1 MTAVNN
7 QQVNSFLKLTQ
18 INRQNIDMSKSVDN
32 KNILNNSVSLK
43 SDDSKEVK
51 YELEGDLDFK
61 SLDID
66 NSKVDEKFVKKTNAE
81 IDKIVAEYVKKADK
95 EYEYVKNVYDE
106 VDKKREEVDKTFERI
121 DELLDKQKT
130 GNLSSSEEA
139 ELGELL
145 SVIRQTISEFSTVD
159 NKMWSFLV
167 STDKDYTTSA
177 AKINNVIPEG
187 KIISDATFH
196 AVEIEKQ
203 EGLNNLRPSSGV
215 STWGIRDQH
224 YNQLNSDIALFKAKL
239 SGTKYYDKYFDK
251 KGNMI

>member
-18 INRQNIDMSKSVDN
+18 INRQNIDTSKSVDN

-106 VDKKREEVDKTFERI
+106 VDKKREEVYKTFERI

-145 SVIRQTISEFSTVD
+145 SVIRQTISEFRTVD

-167 STDKDYTTSA
+167 STDKVYTTSA
-177 AKINNVIPEG
+177 AKIINVIPEG
-187 KIISDATFH
+187 KIISDATLH
-196 AVEIEKQ
+196 AVKDQ
-203 EGLNNLRPSSGV
+203 EGLDNLRPSSGV

-224 YNQLNSDIALFKAKL
+224 YDQLNSDIALFKAKL

>member
-18 INRQNIDMSKSVDN
+18 INRQNIDTSKPVNNN
-32 KNILNNSVSLK
+32 KALNNSVSLK
-43 SDDSKEVK
+43 SDDNKEVK
-51 YELEGDLDFK
+51 YELDGDLDFNE
-61 SLDID
+61 LNED
-66 NSKVDEKFVKKTNAE
+66 NSKVDEKFVKKVNDE

-139 ELGELL
+139 ELGELI
-145 SVIRQTISEFSTVD
+145 SVIRQTISEFRTVD
-159 NKMWSFLV
+159 NKMWSLLSNGKV
-167 STDKDYTTSA
+167 RDTSV
-177 AKINNVIPEG
+177 AKIRNVIPEG
-187 KIISDATFH
+187 KIISEATFH
-196 AVEIEKQ
+196 AVEIERQ
-203 EGLNNLRPSSGV
+203 EGLDNLRPSSGV

-224 YNQLNSDIALFKAKL
+224 YDQLNSDIALFKAKL

>member
-18 INRQNIDMSKSVDN
+18 INRQNIDTSKSVDN
-32 KNILNNSVSLK
+32 KNILNNPVSLK

-106 VDKKREEVDKTFERI
+106 VDKKREEVYKTFERI

-145 SVIRQTISEFSTVD
+145 SVIRQTISEFRTVD

-167 STDKDYTTSA
+167 STDKVYTTSA
-177 AKINNVIPEG
+177 AKIINVIPEG
-187 KIISDATFH
+187 KIISDATLH
-196 AVEIEKQ
+196 AVKDQ

-224 YNQLNSDIALFKAKL
+224 YDQLNSDIALFKAKL